1 MYQKLN
7 DILVSREKFKLFIL
21 LIASMFMSLLGAFG
35 VAPIAPMIGLAASP
49 AIVLENPYLQ
59 WGLKYLTFL
68 NEDNILFYAGIVV
81 IAFIMLASG
90 SALGFRWLS
99 TRITWGIANTMA
111 LRLLE
116 NYCYSP
122 YGIFLTK
129 DTKQMSFKI
138 LNEITTLTIGI
149 LQPLAHLF
157 ASIFTSLFL
166 FALLLLVDTKIS
178 LIILVSLGITY
189 IGVYFLFRKNID
201 RLGKKRVSE
210 AADRY
215 EVGEEILQNIKTTKV
230 FGKEMF
236 FLQKFSHASH
246 QFTEAQSRA
255 PLYMHSPKALIET
268 ITFGGIVA
276 VILYIDTQGGLMNYL
291 PKLSVFALAG
301 YRLLPSLQQ
310 IYFSLTDIKYHL
322 PGLDELHKDIME
334 LPFEIAQKAKSEV
347 PPSSI
352 NYESDISLRNVS
364 FRYPT
369 VENNLFTNLNLE
381 IKKGQRVAFIGSTGS
396 GKSTLVDLIMGLLD
410 PQTGGVHI
418 DGHKLENADW
428 VAWRNRVGYVP
439 QEIYLINESI
449 RKNIA
454 FGLYKSEISEEGL
467 REAAEIADIREFIE
481 TELEEGYETYA
492 GEGGIRLS
500 GGQKQRIGL
509 ARALYHK
516 PDILVLDEA
525 TSALD
530 NKTEK
535 SIMKSIDKLPHE
547 LTIIMVAHRLTTVK
561 DCDVIYVL
569 SRGEIVDHGTYDELK
584 DRCKLFLEMDEHR
597 EAPAEPV

>member
-1 MYQKLN
+1 MFKKLN
-7 DILVSREKFKLFIL
+7 DILVSREKFKLVVLLVASIL
-21 LIASMFMSLLGAFG
+21 MSLLGAFG
-35 VAPIAPMIGLAASP
+35 VAPIAPLIGLAAQPSL
-49 AIVLENPYLQ
+49 VLDNPYCQVVLQ
-59 WGLKYLTFL
+59 YLPFI
-68 NEDNILFYAGIVV
+68 NEDNILLYAGLVV
-81 IAFIMLASG
+81 IAFIMLAAG
-90 SALGFRWLS
+90 SNLGFRWLS
-99 TRITWGIANTMA
+99 TRISWGIANTMA

-138 LNEITTLTIGI
+138 LNEINTLTIGI

-157 ASIFTSLFL
+157 ASIFTSFFL
-166 FALLLLVDTKIS
+166 FTLLLLVDPKIS
-178 LIILVSLGITY
+178 LIIFVALGVTY
-189 IGVYFLFRKNID
+189 IGIYFLFRKNVA
-201 RLGKKRVSE
+201 RLGKKRVGE
-210 AADRY
+210 ASDRY
-215 EVGEEILQNIKTTKV
+215 MVGEEILQNIKTTKV
-230 FGKEMF
+230 FGKELF
-236 FLQKFSHASH
+236 FLEKFSRASH

-276 VILYIDTQGGLMNYL
+276 VILYIDTQGGLTGYL
-291 PKLSVFALAG
+291 PKLGVFALAG

-310 IYFSLTDIKYHL
+310 IYFSLTDIKFHL
-322 PGLDELHKDIME
+322 AGLEELHKDIME
-334 LPFEIAQKAKSEV
+334 LPFENAQKAKSEV

-352 NYESDISLRNVS
+352 PFSSGITLKNVN

-369 VENNLFTNLNLE
+369 VDYDLFNNLNLE

-410 PQTGGVHI
+410 PQSGGVYV
-418 DGHKLENADW
+418 DGHRLQNADW

-454 FGLYKSEISEEGL
+454 FGLYSSEISEKDL
-467 REAAEIADIREFIE
+467 QEAAFIADIKEFIE
-481 TELEEGYETYA
+481 TELEEGYDTYA
-492 GEGGIRLS
+492 GEDGIRLS

-516 PDILVLDEA
+516 PDVLVLDEA

-569 SRGEIVDHGTYDELK
+569 SRGEIVDQGTYNELK
-584 DRCKLFLEMDEHR
+584 DRCKLFVEMEEQN

>member
-1 MYQKLN
+1 MFKKLN
-7 DILVSREKFKLFIL
+7 DILVKREKLKLVVL
-21 LIASMFMSLLGAFG
+21 LIGAIIMSLLGAFG

-49 AIVLENPYLQ
+49 SLVLDNPYCQVVLQ
-59 WGLKYLTFL
+59 YLPFL
-68 NEDNILFYAGIVV
+68 NEENILFYAGILV
-81 IAFIMLASG
+81 IGFIMLAAG
-90 SALGFRWLS
+90 SSLAFRWLS
-99 TRITWGIANTMA
+99 TRIAWGIANTMA

-138 LNEITTLTIGI
+138 LNEINTLTIGI
-149 LQPLAHLF
+149 LLPLAHLF

-166 FALLLLVDTKIS
+166 FTLLLAVDPQIS
-178 LIILVSLGITY
+178 MIIFIALGLTY
-189 IGVYFLFRKNID
+189 VGVYFLFRKNVG
-201 RLGKKRVSE
+201 RLGKKRVGE
-210 AADRY
+210 ASDRY
-215 EVGEEILQNIKTTKV
+215 MVGEEILQNIKTTKV

-236 FLQKFSHASH
+236 FLQKFSRASH
-246 QFTEAQSRA
+246 RFTEAQSRA

-276 VILYIDTQGGLMNYL
+276 VILYIDSRAGLMEYL

-310 IYFSLTDIKYHL
+310 IYFSLTDIKFHL
-322 PGLDELHKDIME
+322 AGLDELHKDIME
-334 LPFEIAQKAKSEV
+334 LPFEIAQKTKDEK

-352 NYESDISLRNVS
+352 PFRKDIVLKDIQ
-364 FRYPT
+364 FKYPSADAP
-369 VENNLFTNLNLE
+369 LFNELNLE

-410 PQTGGVHI
+410 PQKGGVFI
-418 DGHKLENADW
+418 DGHQLKNADW
-428 VAWRNRVGYVP
+428 VAWRDRVGYVP
-439 QEIYLINESI
+439 QEIYLINEDI

-454 FGLYKSEISEEGL
+454 FGLYRSEISETDL
-467 REAAEIADIREFIE
+467 KEAAQIADIKDFIE
-481 TELEEGYETYA
+481 KELENGFDTSA
-492 GEGGIRLS
+492 GERGLRLS

-535 SIMKSIDKLPHE
+535 SIMKSIDKLPRE

-569 SRGEIVDHGTYDELK
+569 SKGEIVDRGTYEELK
-584 DRCKLFLEMDEHR
+584 DRCQLFLELEEHN